1 MKPFCLLNT
10 FEAPKTLKNPRNC
23 NLFELR
29 KILNSTFNL
38 RIQRWLRTVDELQLT
53 KSYQDNFKNMSKPS
67 KREQNNLQDKAGVA
81 KMHATMFI
89 L

>member
-1 MKPFCLLNT
+1 MIL
-10 FEAPKTLKNPRNC
+10 KTV
-23 NLFELR
+23 E
-29 KILNSTFNL
+29 
-38 RIQRWLRTVDELQLT
+38 ELQLT
-53 KSYQDNFKNMSKPS
+53 KSYQDNFKNMS